1 MTMVMEQR
9 ESIGSRTPASFEELC
24 RMVEEMEVPDGFRA
38 EIIEGKIVV
47 SPWSKGTYRPVM
59 RSIVQQ
65 LSGHEPEGHV
75 IDTGPHLFT
84 FAGQGRAYGPDIHV
98 SDESATLVD
107 SIHLPGESLSL
118 VAELTSAATADI
130 DRVDKVLAYGRAG
143 VPVYLLV
150 DMLES
155 TVTVYHSPSETGYR
169 RHNTLLFGDSFTVPR
184 PFDCKLDTS
193 GW

>member
-1 MTMVMEQR
+1 MLEQ
-9 ESIGSRTPASFEELC
+9 
-24 RMVEEMEVPDGFRA
+24 MEVPDGFQA

-59 RSIVQQ
+59 RSIVHQ

-75 IDTGPHLFT
+75 IDTSPHLFT
-84 FAGQGRAYGPDIHV
+84 FSGQGRAYGPDIHV
-98 SDESATLVD
+98 SDEVATDID
-107 SIHLPGESLSL
+107 SIRLPGASLSL

-150 DMLES
+150 DMLERS
-155 TVTVYHSPSETGYR
+155 VTVYHSPGEAGYR
-169 RHNTLLFGDSFTVPR
+169 RHNTALFGDSFTLPH